1 MAEAISLTEAARVLS
16 EHFGGRL
23 EADHSEGVKLMA
35 DALRERFDLAP
46 QDARSLVERLE
57 QAHSIRWMR
66 GGETDAAPTTP
77 ANPTGNLYSSGTPTG
92 GAPAAVPTQRGYW
105 QL

>member
-1 MAEAISLTEAARVLS
+1 MAETIGLTEAARALS

-23 EADHSEGVKLMA
+23 EADHGEGIKLMA
-35 DALRERFDLAP
+35 DALREHFNLSAP
-46 QDARSLVERLE
+46 EARALVERLE
-57 QAHSIRWMR
+57 QAHSIRWRR
-66 GGETDAAPTTP
+66 GGDTDAAPTTP
-77 ANPTGNLYSSGTPTG
+77 ANPTGNIYSSGTPTG